1 MPGPGAALIGEE
13 EIREVVSVL
22 RSGFLSRYGP
32 DDDPAFG
39 ATVYRLEQ
47 AVAQRVGVRHA
58 VAVNSGTSALLCA
71 FAGLGIGPGD
81 EVIVPGFTY
90 VASISAIAY
99 SRAVPVLAEIDE
111 SFNLDPAD
119 VERRITPRTKAIL
132 AVHMMG
138 NPARLAELKQVADR
152 HGIHLVEDCCQ
163 AFGATYRGRSV
174 GAFGAA
180 AAISFNVFKTIS
192 SGDGGML
199 VTDDDQVYERAFAF
213 HDQGHRPFRKGI
225 EIGERPLLG
234 LNFRMTELS
243 GAVLLAQ
250 LSRLDAIRASLRQN
264 KAAVKQAIE
273 GIPGLG
279 FRTLPDP
286 EGDVATFLTMLMP
299 TPEIARAVAGDLGS
313 KVVAESGWHVYNHM
327 EHVLSK
333 RTAVPR
339 GCPFDCRCTND
350 EVPSY
355 EAGMLP
361 ATDAVLARAVNVA
374 IGVSDPN
381 LGSAYGINVR
391 SEPGEVRAAAEH
403 LRTVLRRHLG

>member
-22 RSGFLSRYGP
+22 RSGYLSRYGP

-47 AVAQRVGVRHA
+47 AIAQRSGVRHA

-71 FAGLGIGPGD
+71 LAALGIGPGD

-90 VASISAIAY
+90 IASISAIVY

-111 SFNLDPAD
+111 SLNLDPAD
-119 VERRITPRTKAIL
+119 VERRITPRTKAIM

-138 NPARLAELKQVADR
+138 NPARLAELADVAKR
-152 HGIHLVEDCCQ
+152 HGLHLIEDCCQ

-174 GAFGAA
+174 GSYGAA
-180 AAISFNVFKTIS
+180 GAISFNVFKTITC
-192 SGDGGML
+192 GDGGMMI
-199 VTDDDQVYERAFAF
+199 TDDQEVYERAFAF

-250 LSRLDAIRASLRQN
+250 LSRLDDMRARLRAN
-264 KAAVKQAIE
+264 KAVIREAVQD
-273 GIPGLG
+273 IPGVR
-279 FRTLPDP
+279 FRALPDP
-286 EGDVATFLTMLMP
+286 DGDIATFLTLLMP
-299 TPEIARAVAGDLGS
+299 SPEIAAAVAADFGS

-327 EHVLSK
+327 EHLLTK

-339 GCPFDCRCTND
+339 GCPFDCQCTHD
-350 EVPSY
+350 SVPPY

-361 ATDAVLARAVNVA
+361 ATDRILSSAVNIA

-381 LGSAYGINVR
+381 LGSAYGVNVR
-391 SEPGEVRAAAEH
+391 SQPDKVRATADH
-403 LRTVLRRHLG
+403 IRSVLLRHLG

>member
-22 RSGFLSRYGP
+22 RSGYLSRYGP
-32 DDDPAFG
+32 DDDPAFR

-58 VAVNSGTSALLCA
+58 VAVNSGTSALLCM
-71 FAGLGIGPGD
+71 FAALGIGPGD

-90 VASISAIAY
+90 VASISAIVY

-138 NPARLAELKQVADR
+138 NPARLAELKDVADR
-152 HGIHLVEDCCQ
+152 HGVHLVEDCCQ

-174 GAFGAA
+174 GTYGVAG
-180 AAISFNVFKTIS
+180 AISFNVFKTITC
-192 SGDGGML
+192 GDGGMMI
-199 VTDDDQVYERAFAF
+199 TDDDAVYERAFAF

-250 LSRLDAIRASLRQN
+250 LNRLDEMRSRLREN
-264 KAAVKQAIE
+264 KARMRQAISD
-273 GIPGLG
+273 IPGLA

-286 EGDVATFLTMLMP
+286 DGDLATFLTLLMP
-299 TPEIARAVAGDLGS
+299 SADIAAAVAADLGS

-339 GCPFDCRCTND
+339 GCPFDCACTND
-350 EVPSY
+350 AVPTYS
-355 EAGMLP
+355 AGMLP
-361 ATDAVLARAVNVA
+361 ATDAILARAVNVA
-374 IGVSDPN
+374 IGVSDRN
-381 LGSAYGINVR
+381 LGSAYGINIR
-391 SEPGEVRAAAEH
+391 SDSEQIETATQH
-403 LRTVLRRHLG
+403 LRTVLLRHLG

>member
-1 MPGPGAALIGEE
+1 MSGPGAALIGEE

-22 RSGFLSRYGP
+22 RSGYLSRYGP

-39 ATVYRLEQ
+39 ATVLRLEQ
-47 AVAQRVGVRHA
+47 AIAKRCGVEHA

-71 FAGLGIGPGD
+71 LSALGIGPGD

-90 VASISAIAY
+90 IASISAIAY
-99 SRAVPVLAEIDE
+99 SRAVPVLAEVDE

-119 VERRITPRTKAIL
+119 VERRITPRTKAIM

-138 NPARLAELKQVADR
+138 NPARLAELLEVANR
-152 HGIHLVEDCCQ
+152 HGLHLIEDCCQ
-163 AFGATYRGRSV
+163 AFGATYRGRGVGSYGAV
-174 GAFGAA
+174 GAL
-180 AAISFNVFKTIS
+180 SFNVFKTIT

-199 VTDDDQVYERAFAF
+199 VTDDTDLYERAFAF

-250 LSRLDAIRASLRQN
+250 LARLDAMRTRLRKNKRVIRE
-264 KAAVKQAIE
+264 AVQD
-273 GIPGLG
+273 IPGVR

-286 EGDVATFLTMLMP
+286 DGDVATFLTMLMP
-299 TPEIARAVAGDLGS
+299 DPDIARAVAAELGA

-327 EHVLSK
+327 EHLLSK

-339 GCPFDCRCTND
+339 GCPFDCHCTHD
-350 EVPSY
+350 SVPRYEV
-355 EAGMLP
+355 GMLP
-361 ATDAVLARAVNVA
+361 ATDRILACAVNVA
-374 IGVSDPN
+374 VGVSDPN
-381 LGSAYGINVR
+381 LGSAYGVNVR
-391 SEPGEVRAAAEH
+391 SDSDEVRATAEH
-403 LRTVLRRHLG
+403 VRSVLFKHLS